1 MISRSNF
8 FRGNFSLFSPLSAIN
23 YTSLSHQRCE
33 ALQNHSILDKAI
45 KVNHYFDEKMH
56 SSTRKNDTLTLR
68 EKKLDKK
75 EFIERKILPFE
86 KFKEINQTLRKLK
99 SLSDEEAYHN
109 YIDNSYNIYLK
120 NWDKQNE
127 PGRIC

>member
-8 FRGNFSLFSPLSAIN
+8 FRGSFSLFSPLSAIN
-23 YTSLSHQRCE
+23 YTSLSHQRSE
-33 ALQNHSILDKAI
+33 ALQNHAI
-45 KVNHYFDEKMH
+45 HYNAERVNNYFDKKMR
-56 SSTRKNDTLTLR
+56 SSTRENGTLTLK

-75 EFIERKILPFE
+75 EFIEKKILPFE

-127 PGRIC
+127 PGRIF